1 MITAIDHIIIA
12 VENLKEAE
20 ANYELLLG
28 HPPVWRGTHKHLGT
42 ENSLFIFK
50 NTYLELLAQKG
61 SGMGAELIKNTLKE
75 KGEGLFGL
83 VLQTENIDLAA
94 QKLKKHDCIVG
105 PPFEGSGKNNTDG
118 KVRAWKNLFL
128 TDKITRGVFSFLI
141 QHKNGSLPKVDRYE
155 PAMINNLDHVVMTTS
170 DPDGFINTYKGIYK
184 IRLALDKYVE
194 SLKSRVLFFRLNKTT
209 LEVVVTEKSKVMP
222 DSLWGL
228 AWGVDSIKETRNRL
242 ISKGIKVS
250 SVKKGMKEGTLVATV
265 KSNTHN
271 VPTLLI
277 EHIKEK

>member
-12 VENLKEAE
+12 VKNLKEAE

-28 HPPVWRGTHKHLGT
+28 RPPVWRGTHKHLGT

-61 SGMGAELIKNTLKE
+61 DGMGAELIKNTLKE

-83 VLQTENIDLAA
+83 VLKTENIDLAA
-94 QKLKKHDCIVG
+94 QKLQEHNCIVG
-105 PPFEGSGKNNTDG
+105 PPFEGKGENNTDG
-118 KVRAWKNLFL
+118 SVRTWKNLFL

-141 QHKNGSLPKVDRYE
+141 EHKNGSLPKVDNYE
-155 PAMINNLDHVVMTTS
+155 PSMINNLDHVVMTTS
-170 DPDGFINTYKGIYK
+170 DPDGFISIYKGIYK
-184 IRLALDKYVE
+184 IRLALDKYVQ
-194 SLKSRVLFFRLNKTT
+194 SLKSRVLFFRLNQTT
-209 LEVVVTEKSKVMP
+209 LEVVVTEKPTSIQ

-228 AWGVDSIKETRNRL
+228 AWGVGSIQKTRNRL

-250 SVKKGMKEGTLVATV
+250 PIKKGVKEGTLVATV
-265 KSNTHN
+265 KSNTHD

-277 EHIKEK
+277 EYL

>member
-12 VENLKEAE
+12 VKNLKEAE

-28 HPPVWRGTHKHLGT
+28 RPPVWRGTHKHLGT
-42 ENSLFIFK
+42 ENSLFVFK

-61 SGMGAELIKNTLKE
+61 DGMGAELIKNTLKQ

-83 VLQTENIDLAA
+83 VLKTENIDLAA
-94 QKLKKHDCIVG
+94 QKLQEHNCIVG
-105 PPFEGSGKNNTDG
+105 PPFEGKGENNTDG
-118 KVRAWKNLFL
+118 SVRTWKNLFL

-141 QHKNGSLPKVDRYE
+141 EHKNGSLPKIDKYE
-155 PAMINNLDHVVMTTS
+155 PSMINNLDHVVMTTS
-170 DPDGFINTYKGIYK
+170 DPDGFISIYKGIYK
-184 IRLALDKYVE
+184 IRLALDKYVK
-194 SLKSRVLFFRLNKTT
+194 SLKSRVLFFRLNQTT
-209 LEVVVTEKSKVMP
+209 LEVVVTEKPISIQ

-228 AWGVDSIKETRNRL
+228 AWGVGSIQKTRNRL

-250 SVKKGMKEGTLVATV
+250 PIKKGVKERTLVATV
-265 KSNTHN
+265 KSNTHD

-277 EHIKEK
+277 EYL

>member
-12 VENLKEAE
+12 VKNLKEAE

-28 HPPVWRGTHKHLGT
+28 LPPCWRGAHKHLGT

-61 SGMGAELIKNTLKE
+61 KGMGAELIKNTLKE

-83 VLQTENIDLAA
+83 VLKTENIDLAA

-105 PPFEGSGKNNTDG
+105 PPFEGSGENNTDG
-118 KVRAWKNLFL
+118 KVRTWKNLFL

-141 QHKNGSLPKVDRYE
+141 EHKNGSLPKVDRYE
-155 PAMINNLDHVVMTTS
+155 PSMVNNLDHIVMTTS
-170 DPDGFINTYKGIYK
+170 DPDGFINTYQGIYK
-184 IRLALDKYVE
+184 IRLALDKYVK
-194 SLKSRVLFFRLNKTT
+194 SLKSRVLFFRLNQTT
-209 LEVVVTEKSKVMP
+209 LEVVVTEKRNTTQ
-222 DSLWGL
+222 DGLWGL
-228 AWGVDSIKETRNRL
+228 AWGVDSIQETRNRF
-242 ISKGIKVS
+242 INEGIKVS
-250 SVKKGMKEGTLVATV
+250 PIKKGVKENTLVATV
-265 KSNTHN
+265 KSNTHD

-277 EHIKEK
+277 EHL

>member
-12 VENLKEAE
+12 VKNLKEAE

-28 HPPVWRGTHKHLGT
+28 RPPVWRGTHKHLGT

-61 SGMGAELIKNTLKE
+61 GGMGAELIKNTLKE

-83 VLQTENIDLAA
+83 VLKTEDIDLAA
-94 QKLKKHDCIVG
+94 QKLQEHNCIVG
-105 PPFEGSGKNNTDG
+105 PPLEGRGENNRDSN
-118 KVRAWKNLFL
+118 VRTWKNLFL

-141 QHKNGSLPKVDRYE
+141 EHKNGSLPKIGNYE
-155 PAMINNLDHVVMTTS
+155 PSMINNLDHVVMTTS
-170 DPDGFINTYKGIYK
+170 DPDGFINIYKGIYK
-184 IRLALDKYVE
+184 IRLALDKYVK
-194 SLKSRVLFFRLNKTT
+194 SLKSRVLFFRLNQTT
-209 LEVVVTEKSKVMP
+209 LEVLVTKKSTSTL

-228 AWGVDSIKETRNRL
+228 AWGVESIQETRNRL
-242 ISKGIKVS
+242 ISEGIKVS
-250 SVKKGMKEGTLVATV
+250 SIKKGVKERTLVATV
-265 KSNTHN
+265 KSNTHD

-277 EHIKEK
+277 EHL